1 MTIANVQGI
10 TKASKTLAVKA
21 SKGDGDFMA
30 SLSNMMAKT
39 SDTQSYSSKSTNV
52 SDVAG
57 TKDQTNAAQQKDRA
71 DQSQDTRSTNTPKS
85 VSTTKKDRGTVE
97 AKDSQDVAP
106 MDQGSDVVVSNEVVE
121 QVVNEVKQLIADAL
135 SVTPDE
141 LSSMMEQCG
150 LTDADLF
157 DANSVIKL
165 IMQQNAYETP
175 AQILTNEDLTS
186 TVKDLMEQI
195 SASKAELIPEE
206 LTQVQKVLA
215 QTEVT
220 AQISDSQ
227 SDEAVAPV
235 TADAEEV
242 QQIQN
247 VKVTVSSQTEEHDAA
262 GQQSG
267 TKDSFAFTSGKET
280 TPAEPVM
287 TNGQVVYD
295 QVAQAVSNAQGL
307 SSAGNT
313 TAVDIINQI
322 VDEIKAT
329 VKADTQ
335 SMQMQL
341 NPEHLGKVSVQIVAR
356 EGVITAQIHAQS
368 ELARQAIESQLG
380 VLKENFQNQ
389 GLKVESVE
397 VAVGL
402 NNFNMEQQQQ
412 FEEQQKQSS
421 SKTRRT
427 LRMEDLELADDLSE
441 EETIAAEMM
450 RQSGS
455 QIDFSA

>member
-10 TKASKTLAVKA
+10 TKSSKTLAVKA

-39 SDTQSYSSKSTNV
+39 SDAQSYSSKNTNV
-52 SDVAG
+52 SDAAG
-57 TKDQTNAAQQKDRA
+57 TKDQKTAVQQKDRA

-85 VSTTKKDRGTVE
+85 VSTTKKDRDTVE
-97 AKDSQDVAP
+97 AKDSQDVAA
-106 MDQGSDVVVSNEVVE
+106 MDQGSDVVVSNEIVE

-135 SVTPDE
+135 SVTPEE

-175 AQILTNEDLTS
+175 AEILSNEDLTN

-195 SASKAELIPEE
+195 SASKAELTPEE

-215 QTEVT
+215 QTDVSALT
-220 AQISDSQ
+220 SDSTN
-227 SDEAVAPV
+227 SETAVPV

-247 VKVTVSSQTEEHDAA
+247 VKVTVSSQSEEHGAA
-262 GQQSG
+262 GQQSD
-267 TKDSFAFTSGKET
+267 TKNSFAFTSGKEAAT
-280 TPAEPVM
+280 TEPVM

-307 SSAGNT
+307 SSAGTT

-412 FEEQQKQSS
+412 FEEQQQQSS
-421 SKTRRT
+421 SKARRT

-450 RQSGS
+450 RQNGS

>member
-52 SDVAG
+52 SDATG
-57 TKDQTNAAQQKDRA
+57 TKDQKTAVQQKDRA

-85 VSTTKKDRGTVE
+85 VSTTKKERDTVE
-97 AKDSQDVAP
+97 AKDNQDVTP
-106 MDQGSDVVVSNEVVE
+106 MDQGSDVAVSNEVVE
-121 QVVNEVKQLIADAL
+121 QVVNEVKQLIAEAL
-135 SVTPDE
+135 SVTPEE

-175 AQILTNEDLTS
+175 AEILTNEDLTS

-195 SASKAELIPEE
+195 SASKAELTPEE

-220 AQISDSQ
+220 AQASDSQ
-227 SDEAVAPV
+227 SDEVAAPV

-242 QQIQN
+242 QQIQD

-450 RQSGS
+450 RQNGS

>member
-10 TKASKTLAVKA
+10 TKSSKTLAVKA
-21 SKGDGDFMA
+21 RKGDSDFMA

-39 SDTQSYSSKSTNV
+39 SDAQSYSSKNTNV
-52 SDVAG
+52 SDAAG
-57 TKDQTNAAQQKDRA
+57 TKDQKTAVQQKDRA
-71 DQSQDTRSTNTPKS
+71 DQSQDTSSTNTPKS
-85 VSTTKKDRGTVE
+85 VSTTKKDRETVE
-97 AKDSQDVAP
+97 AKDSQDVAV

-135 SVTPDE
+135 SVTPEE

-175 AQILTNEDLTS
+175 AEILSNEDLTN

-195 SASKAELIPEE
+195 SASKAELTPEE

-215 QTEVT
+215 QTDVSALT
-220 AQISDSQ
+220 SDSTT
-227 SDEAVAPV
+227 SETTAPV

-247 VKVTVSSQTEEHDAA
+247 VKVTVSSQSEEHGAA
-262 GQQSG
+262 GQQSDA
-267 TKDSFAFTSGKET
+267 KNSFAFTSGKEAAMT
-280 TPAEPVM
+280 EPVM

-307 SSAGNT
+307 SSAGTT
-313 TAVDIINQI
+313 TAVNIINQI

-368 ELARQAIESQLG
+368 ELARQAIESQLS

-412 FEEQQKQSS
+412 FEEQRQQSS
-421 SKTRRT
+421 SKARRT

-450 RQSGS
+450 RQNGS

>member
-10 TKASKTLAVKA
+10 TKASKTLAVK
-21 SKGDGDFMA
+21 SGKGDGDFMA

-52 SDVAG
+52 SDAVG
-57 TKDQTNAAQQKDRA
+57 TKDQKTAVQQKERA

-85 VSTTKKDRGTVE
+85 VSTTKKDRDTVE
-97 AKDSQDVAP
+97 AKDNQDVTP
-106 MDQGSDVVVSNEVVE
+106 MDQGSDVAVSNEVVE
-121 QVVNEVKQLIADAL
+121 QVVNEVKQLIAEAL
-135 SVTPDE
+135 SVTPEE

-175 AQILTNEDLTS
+175 AEILTNEDLTS

-195 SASKAELIPEE
+195 SASKAELTPEE

-220 AQISDSQ
+220 AQASDSQ
-227 SDEAVAPV
+227 SDEVAAPV

-242 QQIQN
+242 QQIQD
-247 VKVTVSSQTEEHDAA
+247 VKVTVSSQAEEHDTA

-280 TPAEPVM
+280 TPTEPVM

-380 VLKENFQNQ
+380 ILKENFQNQ

-421 SKTRRT
+421 SKTRRI

>member
-39 SDTQSYSSKSTNV
+39 SDTQSYSSKSANV
-52 SDVAG
+52 SDAVG
-57 TKDQTNAAQQKDRA
+57 TKDQANAAQQKDRA

-85 VSTTKKDRGTVE
+85 VSTTKKDRDTVE

-175 AQILTNEDLTS
+175 AEILTNEDLTS

-195 SASKAELIPEE
+195 SASKAELTPEE

-220 AQISDSQ
+220 AQTSDSQ

-242 QQIQN
+242 QQIQD

-427 LRMEDLELADDLSE
+427 LRMEDLEFADDLSE

>member
-10 TKASKTLAVKA
+10 TKSSKTLAVKA
-21 SKGDGDFMA
+21 SKGDSDFMA

-39 SDTQSYSSKSTNV
+39 SDAQFYSSKNTNV
-52 SDVAG
+52 SDAAG
-57 TKDQTNAAQQKDRA
+57 TKDQKTAVQQKDRA
-71 DQSQDTRSTNTPKS
+71 DQSQDTSSTNTPKS
-85 VSTTKKDRGTVE
+85 VSTTKKDRETVE
-97 AKDSQDVAP
+97 AKDSQDVAV

-135 SVTPDE
+135 SVTPEE

-175 AQILTNEDLTS
+175 AEILSNEDLTN

-195 SASKAELIPEE
+195 SASKAELTPEE

-215 QTEVT
+215 QTDVSALT
-220 AQISDSQ
+220 SDSTT
-227 SDEAVAPV
+227 SETTAPV

-247 VKVTVSSQTEEHDAA
+247 VKVTVSSQSEEHNAA
-262 GQQSG
+262 GPQSDA
-267 TKDSFAFTSGKET
+267 KNSFAFTSGKEAAMT
-280 TPAEPVM
+280 EPVM

-307 SSAGNT
+307 SSAGTT
-313 TAVDIINQI
+313 TAVNIINQI

-368 ELARQAIESQLG
+368 ELARQAIESQLS

-412 FEEQQKQSS
+412 FEEQRQQSS
-421 SKTRRT
+421 SKARRT

-450 RQSGS
+450 RQNGS